1 MPQRAWTYIKNFRF
15 QSVFFKYVRLIL
27 CIMIVPTLLINIGVL
42 FIYRQVN
49 EKDVASENLQTLSR
63 SLNAANMVFQ
73 EVDNLRRTVTNDS
86 TAQAVLS
93 PVGNASQN
101 EERDFAYSLSE
112 MVSTHP
118 YIHSVYAYSY
128 KDDYCYASKNSSFF
142 SMFYDMGFLSDKTDT
157 QLSEITIWN
166 RTVPAFGGAGA
177 VPVLTIRSP
186 IYIHDQLSGLF
197 AINLSLEA
205 LTTLIAPDGTEETL
219 LLVDEN
225 DQILFS
231 SDAGYMD
238 QSFANT
244 GLPAP
249 NTTKTADAAFVFQR
263 QNGHYISCLYD
274 ESNHR
279 YCYLIMPVSADNASS
294 MLGIFVIAFLVI
306 SVLGSL
312 LLSFL
317 ITTKFYQS
325 VIRLIQAVQFPN
337 DLASDAAGDNSGN
350 ELTYITDNI
359 AKITDKNKEF
369 ERRLVEQLKKL
380 KKSQSIALQ
389 TQMNPHF
396 LFNTLQAVNV
406 MTIGAFKED
415 NKVTQIISLLADLLH
430 YMLDTKTYLVPLE
443 QEIELTE
450 KYLKIQNIKYCDQ
463 FLIHW
468 DISADTVKC
477 NVVKLILQP
486 IVENAILHGILPTK
500 QPGNVWISTSCAKDL
515 LYITVEDDGVGI
527 PDAKLHEL
535 QQYLGDSTIR
545 EAEHLGLTNT
555 HQRLQL
561 IFGKDYGLTI
571 GRRTGGGTKVC
582 MKMPATALAASS

>member
-1 MPQRAWTYIKNFRF
+1 
-15 QSVFFKYVRLIL
+15 
-27 CIMIVPTLLINIGVL
+27 
-42 FIYRQVN
+42 
-49 EKDVASENLQTLSR
+49 
-63 SLNAANMVFQ
+63 
-73 EVDNLRRTVTNDS
+73 
-86 TAQAVLS
+86 
-93 PVGNASQN
+93 
-101 EERDFAYSLSE
+101 
-112 MVSTHP
+112 
-118 YIHSVYAYSY
+118 
-128 KDDYCYASKNSSFF
+128 
-142 SMFYDMGFLSDKTDT
+142 
-157 QLSEITIWN
+157 
-166 RTVPAFGGAGA
+166 
-177 VPVLTIRSP
+177 
-186 IYIHDQLSGLF
+186 
-197 AINLSLEA
+197 
-205 LTTLIAPDGTEETL
+205 
-219 LLVDEN
+219 
-225 DQILFS
+225 
-231 SDAGYMD
+231 
-238 QSFANT
+238 
-244 GLPAP
+244 
-249 NTTKTADAAFVFQR
+249 
-263 QNGHYISCLYD
+263 
-274 ESNHR
+274 
-279 YCYLIMPVSADNASS
+279 MPVSADNASS

-500 QPGNVWISTSCAKDL
+500 QPGNVWISTSCTKDL

>member
-27 CIMIVPTLLINIGVL
+27 CIIIVPTLLINIGVL

-205 LTTLIAPDGTEETL
+205 LTTLIARTVQRKPCCWSMKMIRFSSRPTQAIWISHL
-219 LLVDEN
+219 
-225 DQILFS
+225 QIRVCPRQTQQKLRMHLLFS
-231 SDAGYMD
+231 SA
-238 QSFANT
+238 
-244 GLPAP
+244 
-249 NTTKTADAAFVFQR
+249 KTAIIF
-263 QNGHYISCLYD
+263 
-274 ESNHR
+274 
-279 YCYLIMPVSADNASS
+279 PVSMTNPTTGTAI
-294 MLGIFVIAFLVI
+294 LLCLFLP
-306 SVLGSL
+306 
-312 LLSFL
+312 
-317 ITTKFYQS
+317 TT
-325 VIRLIQAVQFPN
+325 PPPC
-337 DLASDAAGDNSGN
+337 LASLS
-350 ELTYITDNI
+350 L
-359 AKITDKNKEF
+359 
-369 ERRLVEQLKKL
+369 
-380 KKSQSIALQ
+380 
-389 TQMNPHF
+389 HF
-396 LFNTLQAVNV
+396 
-406 MTIGAFKED
+406 
-415 NKVTQIISLLADLLH
+415 
-430 YMLDTKTYLVPLE
+430 
-443 QEIELTE
+443 
-450 KYLKIQNIKYCDQ
+450 
-463 FLIHW
+463 
-468 DISADTVKC
+468 
-477 NVVKLILQP
+477 
-486 IVENAILHGILPTK
+486 
-500 QPGNVWISTSCAKDL
+500 
-515 LYITVEDDGVGI
+515 
-527 PDAKLHEL
+527 
-535 QQYLGDSTIR
+535 
-545 EAEHLGLTNT
+545 
-555 HQRLQL
+555 
-561 IFGKDYGLTI
+561 
-571 GRRTGGGTKVC
+571 
-582 MKMPATALAASS
+582 